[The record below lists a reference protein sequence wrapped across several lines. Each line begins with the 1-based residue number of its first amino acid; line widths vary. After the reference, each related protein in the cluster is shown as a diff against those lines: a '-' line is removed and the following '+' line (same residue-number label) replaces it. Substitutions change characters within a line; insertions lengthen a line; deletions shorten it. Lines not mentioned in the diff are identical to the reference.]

1 MNRFRFA
8 VQASAGA
15 KSADEW
21 SELANKAEELGF
33 STLFVPDHL
42 DDGQLSPI
50 VAMTAAAMSTT
61 TLKVGSLV
69 FNNDYRHPVLLARE
83 MATLDVLS
91 GGRLEVGIG
100 AGWKRTDYD
109 QTGIEYD
116 KPGARIARLGE
127 SIEIITSLLKNGT
140 SSFSGSYYSTKGA
153 VGLPTPVSPGGPTL
167 IIGGG
172 GRKILSLAARYADIV
187 GINPSLAAGEIGE
200 DLINSVSPERF
211 DERVA
216 WVREAAQDRF
226 ESIELQCLTFIVSVV
241 EDRHSWLNQ
250 VGPQFGLNAE
260 QILEVPIVLVGTEDQ
275 IVATL
280 IERRERFGLSYWVI
294 HQHEMDDFAPVVRKL
309 SGR

>member
-15 KSADEW
+15 KNAKEW
-21 SELANKAEELGF
+21 SELANKAEKLGF

-83 MATLDVLS
+83 MATLDLLS

-109 QTGIEYD
+109 QSGIEYD

-127 SIEIITSLLKNGT
+127 SLEIITSLLKKGT
-140 SSFSGSYYSTKGA
+140 SSFSGGYYNTNGA
-153 VGLPTPVSPGGPTL
+153 VGLPTPASPGGPPL

-172 GRKILSLAARYADIV
+172 GKKILSLAARYADIV

-200 DLINSVSPERF
+200 DLRNSVSPERF

-260 QILEVPIVLVGTEDQ
+260 QILEIPIVLVGTEDE

-294 HQHEMDDFAPVVRKL
+294 HQHEMDEFAPVVRKL

>member
-15 KSADEW
+15 KSASEW
-21 SELANKAEELGF
+21 SELANKAEKLGF
-33 STLFVPDHL
+33 STLFIPDHL

-83 MATLDVLS
+83 MATLDLLS
-91 GGRLEVGIG
+91 GGRLEFGIG

-109 QTGIEYD
+109 QAGIDYD
-116 KPGARIARLGE
+116 RPGVRIARLGE
-127 SIEIITSLLKNGT
+127 SLEIITSLLRNGT
-140 SSFSGSYYSTKGA
+140 SSFNGNYYSTNGA
-153 VGLPTPVSPGGPTL
+153 VGLPTPASPGGPPI

-172 GRKILSLAARYADIV
+172 GKKILTLAARYADIV

-200 DLINSVSPERF
+200 ELVNSVSSERF
-211 DERVA
+211 AERVA
-216 WVREAAQDRF
+216 WVREAAPDRF
-226 ESIELQCLTFIVSVV
+226 GSIEFQCLTFIVSVV
-241 EDRHSWLNQ
+241 KDRYSWLNQ

-260 QILEVPIVLVGTEDQ
+260 QILEIPIVLVGTVDE
-275 IVATL
+275 IVSTL
-280 IERRERFGLSYWVI
+280 IQRRDRFGLSYWVI
-294 HQHEMDDFAPVVRKL
+294 HQHEMDDFAPVVREL

>member
-241 EDRHSWLNQ
+241 EDRHSWLNR